1 MNPGDALSFEA
12 FARQVRELRR
22 QGPFTRLLKM
32 LPEPIARLA
41 EGIDEEQINAELD
54 QVELLAAVMTP
65 EERRDPKFI
74 PDPARL
80 RQLARRAEVPVE
92 ETDELFQQLEAA
104 RRFLSGDGPSPL
116 DL

>member
-1 MNPGDALSFEA
+1 MNPGDPLSFGA
-12 FARQVRELRR
+12 FASQIRELRR
-22 QGPFTRLLKM
+22 RGPFTQILKM
-32 LPEPIARLA
+32 LPEPIKKLA

-65 EERRDPKFI
+65 EELQDPEFI
-74 PDPARL
+74 PEPARL
-80 RQLARRAEVPVE
+80 RQLARRAEVSVE
-92 ETDELFQQLEAA
+92 QADELFQQLDAA

>member
-1 MNPGDALSFEA
+1 
-12 FARQVRELRR
+12 
-22 QGPFTRLLKM
+22 M
-32 LPEPIARLA
+32 LPEPIAKLA

-65 EERRDPKFI
+65 EELQDPEFI
-74 PDPARL
+74 PDPGRL

-92 ETDELFQQLEAA
+92 EADQLFQQLEAA